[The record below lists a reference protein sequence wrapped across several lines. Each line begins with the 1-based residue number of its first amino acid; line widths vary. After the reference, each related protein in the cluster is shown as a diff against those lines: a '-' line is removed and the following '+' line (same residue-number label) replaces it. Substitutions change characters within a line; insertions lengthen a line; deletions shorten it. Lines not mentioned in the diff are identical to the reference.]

1 MAQRPIAE
9 QVSQRSSERSAGRAF
24 LGVSALLFA
33 ASAAL
38 IVMWSSAAPGMRGM
52 AMSGGAS
59 MLWMPMPGQTWLGM
73 ATSFTAMWS
82 VMMVAMMLP
91 SLAPM
96 LWRYRLSLDA
106 TGTRHPGGLSAL
118 AGLAYFF
125 LWAALGVIAFALG
138 ALFTTAQ
145 MRVPALAQLA
155 PAATGLVMLAA
166 GALQF
171 SAWKSRH
178 LACCRPA
185 AREAY
190 GACGGAPA
198 PGVRA
203 ALRHGLRLGRHCVL
217 CCAGLTASLLAV
229 GVMDVRAMTLVGIG
243 ITAERLLPGG
253 ARVAR
258 VVGLVAI
265 GAGVFFIARAAGL
278 G

>member
-1 MAQRPIAE
+1 MVQRPIAE

-155 PAATGLVMLAA
+155 PAATGLVCWRPAHSNSARGNRATSPVAGQRRVRRTGLAA
-166 GALQF
+166 ARRHRACAPPCATGC
-171 SAWKSRH
+171 AW
-178 LACCRPA
+178 AGIAFFA
-185 AREAY
+185 AR
-190 GACGGAPA
+190 
-198 PGVRA
+198 
-203 ALRHGLRLGRHCVL
+203 
-217 CCAGLTASLLAV
+217 ASPPVCWRSA
-229 GVMDVRAMTLVGIG
+229 
-243 ITAERLLPGG
+243 
-253 ARVAR
+253 
-258 VVGLVAI
+258 
-265 GAGVFFIARAAGL
+265 
-278 G
+278 